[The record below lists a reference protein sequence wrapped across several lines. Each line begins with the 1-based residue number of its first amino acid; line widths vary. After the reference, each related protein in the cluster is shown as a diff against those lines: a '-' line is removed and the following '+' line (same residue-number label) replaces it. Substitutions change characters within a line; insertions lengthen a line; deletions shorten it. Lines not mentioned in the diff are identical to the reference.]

1 MQTNETWILKVLRAK
16 VGILVYAI
24 AALALTACST
34 PNEDTVALGHVA
46 AQSNTSPPTSQGIN
60 FFDGSFEDAL
70 VLAAQSEKMVF
81 VDVYTIWCGPCVVM
95 QETVFPLPEVGE
107 FFNARFVNYKLDAE
121 NEEQDGPELEA
132 RFDIEAYPTYLI
144 LDHNGNE
151 LHRASSALPSDQ
163 FISMVSRMLGE
174 SESAFEEMQKR
185 YDSGERS
192 TEFIRQY
199 LLDATVELSL
209 RELNNQDIDSVRAY
223 YEEGEKYKTIASEYF
238 ASRPLLD
245 LINETDIQ
253 LVMHFCTGDPRGE
266 EIVEFLI
273 DNYDEVLAV
282 SSEAAMSQLILE
294 ATLTSAAKTAQAGDE
309 KFTEYIDA
317 LDSYPL
323 SKAVD
328 YERNRD
334 PNSRMLPEKLRF
346 SWETPYL
353 LARKDFDGL
362 IEVYEGR
369 FEKWGDATTATH
381 YSSAASKIILSEESV
396 HRKVALEYAERGYEL
411 DQDDPFVVATY
422 VSALMGVE
430 RKGDAQSIVEEYRT
444 GLTDSNIDQ
453 DNLRIF
459 TILIPKELKET
470 SKKPSVVE

>member
-1 MQTNETWILKVLRAK
+1 MC
-16 VGILVYAI
+16 AI
-24 AALALTACST
+24 AAISLAACST
-34 PNEDTVALGHVA
+34 PIEDSVAPAPVDS
-46 AQSNTSPPTSQGIN
+46 QSDTPPAPSKGID

-70 VLAAQSEKMVF
+70 ALAFEEEKMVF

-95 QETVFPLPEVGE
+95 QETVFPLTEVGE

-121 NEEQDGPELEA
+121 NEEQNGPELEA
-132 RFDIEAYPTYLI
+132 RFAIGAYPTYLI

-151 LHRASSALPSDQ
+151 LHRAASALPSDQ

-174 SESAFEEMQKR
+174 SESTFEEMQKR
-185 YDSGERS
+185 YDSGERA

-199 LLDATVELSL
+199 LLDATVELSFRDL
-209 RELNNQDIDSVRAY
+209 DNQDIESVRAY

-253 LVMHFCTGDPRGE
+253 LVMHFCTGDPRGQ
-266 EIVEFLI
+266 EIVEFVI
-273 DNYDEVLAV
+273 DNYDKILAV
-282 SSEAAMSQLILE
+282 SSEAAMSQFILE
-294 ATLTSAAKTAQAGDE
+294 ATLTSAAETAQAGDE

-369 FEKWGDATTATH
+369 FEKWGDATTADH
-381 YSSAASKIILSEESV
+381 YSSAASKIVRSEELV
-396 HRKVALEYAERGYEL
+396 HRKVAFEYAERGYEL
-411 DQDDPFVVATY
+411 DQEDPFVVATY

-430 RKGDAQSIVEEYRT
+430 RKDDARSIVEGYRA
-444 GLTDSNIDQ
+444 GLSDSNIDQ
-453 DNLRIF
+453 DKLRIF
-459 TILIPKELKET
+459 NILTPKELKES
-470 SKKPSVVE
+470 SKELSVD

>member
-1 MQTNETWILKVLRAK
+1 M
-16 VGILVYAI
+16 
-24 AALALTACST
+24 
-34 PNEDTVALGHVA
+34 D
-46 AQSNTSPPTSQGIN
+46 
-60 FFDGSFEDAL
+60 FFNGSFEDAL
-70 VLAAQSEKMVF
+70 ALAAQEEKMVF

-121 NEEQDGPELEA
+121 NEEQNGPELEA
-132 RFDIEAYPTYLI
+132 HYDIQVYPTYLI

-151 LHRASSALPSDQ
+151 QHRASSALPSDQ
-163 FISMVSRMLGE
+163 FITMVSRMLGE
-174 SESAFEEMQKR
+174 SDSTFEGMQKR

-192 TEFIRQY
+192 PEFIRKY
-199 LLDATVELSL
+199 LLDAIVELSF
-209 RELNNQDIDSVRAY
+209 RELDNQDIESVTEY

-238 ASRPLLD
+238 ASRPLRD

-253 LVMHFCTGDPRGE
+253 LVMHFYTGDPRGD
-266 EIVEFLI
+266 EIVEFVI
-273 DNYDEVLAV
+273 DNYDAILEV
-282 SSEAAMSQLILE
+282 SSDASMSQFILE
-294 ATLTSAAKTAQAGDE
+294 ATLTSAAETAQEGDE

-323 SKAVD
+323 SKAVE

-369 FEKWGDATTATH
+369 FEKWGDATTANH
-381 YSSAASKIILSEESV
+381 YSSAASKIVRSEKLA
-396 HRKVALEYAERGYEL
+396 HRKVALEYAERGFEL
-411 DQDDPFVVATY
+411 DQEDPFVVATY
-422 VSALMGVE
+422 VSALMGIE
-430 RKGDAQSIVEEYRT
+430 RKDEARSIVEEYRAR
-444 GLTDSNIDQ
+444 LSDSNIDQ
-453 DNLRIF
+453 NNLRIF
-459 TILIPKELKET
+459 NILTPKELKENNKEL
-470 SKKPSVVE
+470 SAEE